1 MIILFCKIKG
11 SSNYNLPVVLS
22 KYRNLKEDGTNVLEV
37 DVKLPKCQ
45 KPYSTDLGDEINSSN
60 TQGSELEKKMSEDKS
75 IPTNYVNLHTSDI
88 IPAANQN
95 AAYCPENDE
104 KNKNDVDQ
112 SSSTVSLNLDN
123 IQQIDT
129 KSAEEIGLE
138 GIGHVDNNQVDGT
151 VPAQQDN

>member
-11 SSNYNLPVVLS
+11 AAKYNNPIVLS
-22 KYRNLKEDGTNVLEV
+22 KYRNLKEDGMHVLEV
-37 DVKLPKCQ
+37 DVKLSNQ
-45 KPYSTDLGDEINSSN
+45 DEIVSSN
-60 TQGSELEKKMSEDKS
+60 PQGSELEKKMPEDKS
-75 IPTNYVNLHTSDI
+75 IPTNSVNPDTSDI

-112 SSSTVSLNLDN
+112 NSSTVSFNLDN

-138 GIGHVDNNQVDGT
+138 GIRHVDNNQVDGT

>member
-1 MIILFCKIKG
+1 M
-11 SSNYNLPVVLS
+11 LS

-45 KPYSTDLGDEINSSN
+45 KPYSTDLGDEIDSSN

-75 IPTNYVNLHTSDI
+75 IPTNSVNPDTSDI

-112 SSSTVSLNLDN
+112 NSSTVSFNLDN

-138 GIGHVDNNQVDGT
+138 GIRHVDNNQVDGT